1 MNKIRKDL
9 TQEEY
14 LVIIIDFSTAPAYQR
29 GNLSIKGI
37 IQHYYDEIVT
47 QSTENTYKISVPI
60 IESEDDLN
68 HLTKFVLNLPQKIYE
83 DNKDK
88 IKGVI
93 IIIDEFQIVKE
104 IKDYLTSFLW
114 IFRGHIQ
121 NHNNVAYIL
130 SASMSLNDS
139 LIEKVAG
146 QKGVF
151 GGRMLTHYLYPFSQE
166 TTRKYLQEKAPQYQF
181 TEDSFERFYKCT
193 KGIPSYINTLANHLP
208 QNITLTSEDIIDTFN
223 NNLFSMIKHIIN
235 TWINLSNMEKDIIIE
250 ILEQPLQRKEIA
262 KKLEVKSGTLSK
274 YFKNLIQLELI
285 SNNNG
290 IYSVKEDLLKRWLK
304 IEYENNEV
312 YPYRF

>member
-1 MNKIRKDL
+1 
-9 TQEEY
+9 
-14 LVIIIDFSTAPAYQR
+14 
-29 GNLSIKGI
+29 
-37 IQHYYDEIVT
+37 
-47 QSTENTYKISVPI
+47 
-60 IESEDDLN
+60 
-68 HLTKFVLNLPQKIYE
+68 
-83 DNKDK
+83 
-88 IKGVI
+88 
-93 IIIDEFQIVKE
+93 
-104 IKDYLTSFLW
+104 
-114 IFRGHIQ
+114 
-121 NHNNVAYIL
+121 
-130 SASMSLNDS
+130 MSLNDS